1 MSRPPA
7 PLPAPSARVRRRA
20 VGVAGVLLAA
30 TTVALTPPAAHAADP
45 VVLDPTPPLDVAAY
59 GNTLAWLRPT
69 DARGTHAQLVVRDA
83 AGTVRVVGQP
93 LPAHAND
100 LTIGLDRPGGA
111 LTAVV
116 ATAST
121 QAAVP
126 VRTRPARRGVLYRLP
141 LDGSAAPQRLSVS
154 RPGTDLAAPGLLR
167 GRLTFGQRERL
178 SEGTRWT
185 VRLGSLASSRTRLVS
200 RGDDDTAIAST
211 TPAAKGRVA
220 YVTTT
225 RNRTTTGAALALR
238 LLQPGHRSSVVS
250 RTDYG
255 GASESGFG
263 PLTVSAEGGRLTASR
278 WTVAGAHRHDLTT
291 WALPSRRVVSTATW
305 SPAEQR
311 VVPVADAGDPA
322 AFLALFG
329 GPGATGGTQGLELR
343 PGK

>member
-1 MSRPPA
+1 MSRPTVL
-7 PLPAPSARVRRRA
+7 LPAPSARARRRA
-20 VGVAGVLLAA
+20 VGAAGVLLAA
-30 TTVALTPPAAHAADP
+30 TTAALVPSAAHAADP

-69 DARGTHAQLVVRDA
+69 DAKDTRAQLVVRDA
-83 AGTVRVVGQP
+83 AGTVRVVDQR

-100 LTIGLDRPGGA
+100 LAIGLDRPGGT

-121 QAAVP
+121 KAAVP
-126 VRTRPARRGVLYRLP
+126 VRSRPARRGALYRVP
-141 LDGSAAPQRLSVS
+141 LDGSTAPQRLAVS
-154 RPGTDLAAPGLLR
+154 RAGTDLAAPGLLR

-185 VRLGSLASSRTRLVS
+185 VRVGSITSSRAQRVS
-200 RGDDDTAIAST
+200 RGDVDTAIAST

-238 LLQPGHRSSVVS
+238 LLQPGHRSAVVS

-291 WALPSRRVVSTATW
+291 WALPSRRVLSTAKW
-305 SPAEQR
+305 SPASQR
-311 VVPVADAGDPA
+311 VVPVADGGDPRA
-322 AFLALFG
+322 LLALFG
-329 GPGATGGTQGLELR
+329 GPSADGGTQGLELR